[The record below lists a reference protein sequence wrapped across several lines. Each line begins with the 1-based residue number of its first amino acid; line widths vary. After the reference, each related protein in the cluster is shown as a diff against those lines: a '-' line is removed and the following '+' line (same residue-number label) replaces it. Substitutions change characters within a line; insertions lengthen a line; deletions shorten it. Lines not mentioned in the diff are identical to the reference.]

1 MTYVLGIDIGSAFS
15 KGIIS
20 RDQEALASFL
30 TPSGADYKLT
40 ADKVKKEL
48 LLKAGLSPTDIAF
61 IVATGYGAKTVG
73 FADHVITDISAH
85 SKGISSLF
93 PSVRTVMDVG
103 DLYSKAFRI
112 DEKGNL
118 LNFLLSGKC
127 AGGSG
132 RVLQVI
138 AKVLLL
144 NVEDIGDLSL
154 KSRKRV
160 DFGTGCVVF
169 AESEAVSRVAEGV
182 SKEDLLAGIHRALS
196 GQLKSLAERIGI
208 EKDFALVG
216 GGARDKGLV
225 QAMQETMD
233 FKIIVPPEPHLTAA
247 LGASIIAT
255 EMSKAEG

>member
-1 MTYVLGIDIGSAFS
+1 M
-15 KGIIS
+15 
-20 RDQEALASFL
+20 
-30 TPSGADYKLT
+30 
-40 ADKVKKEL
+40 
-48 LLKAGLSPTDIAF
+48 
-61 IVATGYGAKTVG
+61 
-73 FADHVITDISAH
+73 
-85 SKGISSLF
+85 
-93 PSVRTVMDVG
+93 
-103 DLYSKAFRI
+103 
-112 DEKGNL
+112 
-118 LNFLLSGKC
+118 
-127 AGGSG
+127 
-132 RVLQVI
+132 LQVI

-247 LGASIIAT
+247 LGATIIAT
-255 EMSKAEG
+255 EMSKAEV

>member
-1 MTYVLGIDIGSAFS
+1 MTNVLGIDIGSAFS

-20 RDQEALASFL
+20 RDQKVLASISI
-30 TPSGADYKLT
+30 PSGADYKLS
-40 ADKVKKEL
+40 ADKVKKWL
-48 LLKAGLSPTDIAF
+48 LSKTGLSSNDIDF
-61 IVATGYGAKTVG
+61 TVATGYGSKTVE
-73 FADHVITDISAH
+73 FADHIVTDISCH
-85 SKGISSLF
+85 SKGIAFLF
-93 PSVRTVMDVG
+93 PSVRTVIDVG

-132 RVLQVI
+132 RMLTVI
-138 AKVLLL
+138 AKILHT

-182 SKEDLLAGIHRALS
+182 AKEDLLAGIHRALS
-196 GQLKSLAERIGI
+196 GQLKGLAVRIGI

-216 GGARDKGLV
+216 GGAKDKGLI
-225 QAMQETMD
+225 QAMQEAMD
-233 FKIIVPPEPHLTAA
+233 FDIIVPPEPQLTAA
-247 LGASIIAT
+247 LGAAIIAAK
-255 EMSKAEG
+255 MSKSEG